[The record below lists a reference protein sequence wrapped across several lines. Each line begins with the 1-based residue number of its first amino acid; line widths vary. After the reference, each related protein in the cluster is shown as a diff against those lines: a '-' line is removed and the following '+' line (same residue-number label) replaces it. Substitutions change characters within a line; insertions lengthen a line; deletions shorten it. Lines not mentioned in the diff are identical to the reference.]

1 MTTISPDVVAAW
13 VNSPEFLQSYHWRR
27 VRMEILKE
35 RGARCDACGATRAD
49 GVVMNVDH
57 IRPRRTHPELALDKA
72 NLQVLCG
79 PCNHG
84 KGSWDDTDWR
94 GLSGPVPLPCP
105 ACGKRFPAEPH
116 AEKCDVFPDW
126 YYEAVSVSLWGDAAV
141 TLADVIAH
149 LLAIGVPSNQLAQMI
164 LKSESVDGF
173 RERLADDTVVRQ
185 LLGV

>member
-1 MTTISPDVVAAW
+1 
-13 VNSPEFLQSYHWRR
+13 
-27 VRMEILKE
+27 
-35 RGARCDACGATRAD
+35 
-49 GVVMNVDH
+49 
-57 IRPRRTHPELALDKA
+57 
-72 NLQVLCG
+72 
-79 PCNHG
+79 
-84 KGSWDDTDWR
+84 
-94 GLSGPVPLPCP
+94 LPCP

>member
-57 IRPRRTHPELALDKA
+57 IRPRRTHPELALDKS

-94 GLSGPVPLPCP
+94 RVTSVAREPPVDPYSGPPSWWWNLSQADIDLASEVFVDPEIL
-105 ACGKRFPAEPH
+105 H
-116 AEKCDVFPDW
+116 AEWAVGEEYDSAEKFRSYLLLC
-126 YYEAVSVSLWGDAAV
+126 EAERKGDKA
-141 TLADVIAH
+141 LAETIARTN
-149 LLAIGVPSNQLAQMI
+149 P
-164 LKSESVDGF
+164 
-173 RERLADDTVVRQ
+173 
-185 LLGV
+185 